1 MRENNERTI
10 NNGTSFKCG
19 TSNETKGIDLS
30 KIKVYLG
37 NDDELNGVH
46 NAWYCELV
54 ENNGEEENNCIVK
67 LINENIGNNV
77 EENEKFILIS

>member
-1 MRENNERTI
+1 MNTQLTMQSILEVALKLEEQ
-10 NNGTSFKCG
+10 GL
-19 TSNETKGIDLS
+19 DLS
-30 KIKVYLG
+30 KIRVFLG

-46 NAWYCELV
+46 NAWFCELV
-54 ENNGEEENNCIVK
+54 ENNGEEENNCIVD

>member
-1 MRENNERTI
+1 MNTQLTMQSILEVALKLEEQ
-10 NNGTSFKCG
+10 GL
-19 TSNETKGIDLS
+19 DLS
-30 KIKVYLG
+30 KIRVFLG

-46 NAWYCELV
+46 NAWFCELV
-54 ENNGEEENNCIVK
+54 ENNGEEENNCIVN

>member
-1 MRENNERTI
+1 MNTQLIMNDI
-10 NNGTSFKCG
+10 YILCNML
-19 TSNETKGIDLS
+19 KGRGCDLS
-30 KIKVYLG
+30 KIRVYLG
-37 NDDELNGVH
+37 DDDELNGVH

-54 ENNGEEENNCIVK
+54 KNDGEEENTMIVD

>member
-1 MRENNERTI
+1 MNTQLTMQNILEVALKLEKQ
-10 NNGTSFKCG
+10 GL
-19 TSNETKGIDLS
+19 DLS
-30 KIKVYLG
+30 KIRVYLG
-37 NDDELNGVH
+37 DDDELNGVH

-54 ENNGEEENNCIVK
+54 ENNGEEENNCIVE

>member
-1 MRENNERTI
+1 MQSILEVALKLEEQ
-10 NNGTSFKCG
+10 GL
-19 TSNETKGIDLS
+19 DLS
-30 KIKVYLG
+30 KIRVFLG

-54 ENNGEEENNCIVK
+54 ENNGEEENNFIVD

-77 EENEKFILIS
+77 KKNEKFILIS

>member
-1 MRENNERTI
+1 MNEQLTMEKI
-10 NNGTSFKCG
+10 LNVALAMKQ
-19 TSNETKGIDLS
+19 KGIDLS
-30 KIKVYLG
+30 KIKVFLG
-37 NDDELNGVH
+37 NDDELNGIH

-54 ENNGEEENNCIVK
+54 ENDGEEENNCIID

>member
-1 MRENNERTI
+1 MNTQLTMQSILEVALKLEEQ
-10 NNGTSFKCG
+10 GL
-19 TSNETKGIDLS
+19 DLS
-30 KIKVYLG
+30 KLRVYLG
-37 NDDELNGVH
+37 DDDELNGVH

-54 ENNGEEENNCIVK
+54 ENNGEEENNCIVA

>member
-1 MRENNERTI
+1 MNKQLTMEKILNMALAM
-10 NNGTSFKCG
+10 KQ
-19 TSNETKGIDLS
+19 KGIDLS
-30 KIKVYLG
+30 KIKVFLG

-46 NAWYCELV
+46 NAWCCELV
-54 ENNGEEENNCIVK
+54 ENNGEEENNCIVE

>member
-1 MRENNERTI
+1 MNEQLTMEK
-10 NNGTSFKCG
+10 NLNVALAMKQ
-19 TSNETKGIDLS
+19 KGIDLS
-30 KIKVYLG
+30 KIKVFLG
-37 NDDELNGVH
+37 NDDELNGIH

-54 ENNGEEENNCIVK
+54 ENDGEENNCIVE

>member
-1 MRENNERTI
+1 MNTQLTMQSILEVALKLEEQ
-10 NNGTSFKCG
+10 GL
-19 TSNETKGIDLS
+19 DLS
-30 KIKVYLG
+30 KLRVYLG
-37 NDDELNGVH
+37 DDDELNGVH

-54 ENNGEEENNCIVK
+54 ENNGEEENNCIVN

>member
-1 MRENNERTI
+1 MNTQLTMQSIFEVALKLEEQ
-10 NNGTSFKCG
+10 GL
-19 TSNETKGIDLS
+19 DLS
-30 KIKVYLG
+30 KLRVYLG
-37 NDDELNGVH
+37 DDDELNGIH

-54 ENNGEEENNCIVK
+54 ENNGEEENNCIVE

>member
-1 MRENNERTI
+1 MNTQLTMQSILEVALKLE
-10 NNGTSFKCG
+10 
-19 TSNETKGIDLS
+19 EKGLDLS
-30 KIKVYLG
+30 KIRVFLG
-37 NDDELNGVH
+37 DDDELNGVH

-54 ENNGEEENNCIVK
+54 ENDGEEENNMIVD

>member
-1 MRENNERTI
+1 MNTQLTMQSILEVALKLEKQ
-10 NNGTSFKCG
+10 GL
-19 TSNETKGIDLS
+19 DLS
-30 KIKVYLG
+30 KIKVFLG
-37 NDDELNGVH
+37 NDDELNGIH

-54 ENNGEEENNCIVK
+54 ENDGEENNCIVE

>member
-1 MRENNERTI
+1 MNKQLTMEKILNVALAM
-10 NNGTSFKCG
+10 KQ
-19 TSNETKGIDLS
+19 KGIDLS

-54 ENNGEEENNCIVK
+54 ENNGEEENNCIVD